1 MDGLKIEVP
10 TEAIEQSIQESIGQ
24 VLINWLEDKERPPI
38 VKPYMSYEETAD
50 LLGVTEATIK
60 RWVRCEGLKIIDLGH
75 KIKRID
81 YKDLT
86 EFLAVKK
93 AVSRLK

>member
-1 MDGLKIEVP
+1 M
-10 TEAIEQSIQESIGQ
+10 
-24 VLINWLEDKERPPI
+24 
-38 VKPYMSYEETAD
+38 
-50 LLGVTEATIK
+50 GVTEATIK